1 MNNAYKDND
10 SIYQPDSGFLQ
21 RINSGYKK
29 LKLGIL
35 GGIALGLVH
44 SMTPNLAYANNSVKN
59 PVNWSIEQ
67 ETLAAENWSIEQETL
82 AAEKFEKQQSK
93 KYPVGDSTNVIR
105 HKIQKDDTISQ
116 IILDNKPAGSGPIS
130 KNLYGN
136 NGLVNKVLKY
146 NGLDNARDI
155 HKGQIIKINP
165 EDIYG
170 TAKKTGTQTQIH
182 SGYMPTENQ
191 GYVPVTI
198 QKPLKTRYDTLGH
211 AVLRAVK
218 EGANLNL
225 HNLFCPDGIINK
237 VAKDNNIKNPNL
249 VYPGQEIKV
258 YSGAINEVLRHNGL
272 SELKPRGSS
281 AVKKSK
287 DSGWSKDAASK
298 DFGLY
303 VVTDKN
309 IKSLD
314 IELKDRNKAYNIE
327 DDSLVRRILDYNKPL
342 INKLEDIRL
351 GQTLMVPSQVF
362 EKMEESQSG
371 FGFDGQNQLMRYLR
385 EQAKTTAPG
394 IKIERGLDGK
404 LSEYDR
410 NTINGRVAENFDNAG
425 KNLQNAGSG
434 FLNLIE
440 GLVELPGKIANG
452 ITWGLIPE
460 YGLEL
465 TGDKANPK
473 FSKVDD
479 GFSKKGIFGKIFHPL
494 TKIIGD
500 GAFCGVADP
509 VLDTA
514 KGVTFAALNTVQT
527 IPDATIGC
535 IKPGRFVSD
544 TIFNTV
550 YGVTDLAANAF
561 PGGDASQRVHSVD
574 LKKDGAKGWMLVNN
588 FNTDSYIVPKAG
600 GNENCPEDMIVI
612 ENTPTRQWSEFL
624 STMAWYFLALDS
636 NKDSGVI
643 SDRKD
648 GAGLGGGETVA
659 PGAN

>member
-10 SIYQPDSGFLQ
+10 RIYQSDSGFLQ
-21 RINSGYKK
+21 RINSGYKG

-35 GGIALGLVH
+35 GGIAFGLVH
-44 SMTPNLAYANNSVKN
+44 SMTPNLAYANG
-59 PVNWSIEQ
+59 PANWSIEQ
-67 ETLAAENWSIEQETL
+67 ESLAGENFKKQHPK
-82 AAEKFEKQQSK
+82 KF
-93 KYPVGDSTNVIR
+93 PVNASTDVIM
-105 HKIQKDDTISQ
+105 HKGHKNDTISQ
-116 IILDNKPAGSGPIS
+116 DVITYEMQKNDTISQVILDNKPAESEPIS

-146 NGLDNARDI
+146 NGLKSAKGI
-155 HKGQIIKINP
+155 SEGQIIKINS

-170 TAKKTGTQTQIH
+170 TAKNVGTQKQIN
-182 SGYMPTENQ
+182 SGYRPTENQ

-198 QKPLKTRYDTLGH
+198 KKPLKTRYDTLGH
-211 AVLRAVK
+211 AVLRAVQK
-218 EGANLNL
+218 GAHINL
-225 HNLFCPDGIINK
+225 HNLFCPDGIVNK

-281 AVKKSK
+281 AVKESK
-287 DSGWSKDAASK
+287 DSGWSKGAVSK

-314 IELKDRNKAYNIE
+314 IELKDRNKAYKIE
-327 DDSLVRRILDYNKPL
+327 DDSLVRRILNYNKPF
-342 INKLEDIRL
+342 INKLEDVRL
-351 GQTLMVPSQVF
+351 GQTLMVPSQLS
-362 EKMEESQSG
+362 EKMEENQLG

-385 EQAKTTAPG
+385 EQAETTAPG

-434 FLNLIE
+434 FLDLIE

-460 YGLEL
+460 YDLEL
-465 TGDKANPK
+465 TGDRTNQK
-473 FSKVDD
+473 FSKADD

-500 GAFCGVADP
+500 GVFCGVADP

-535 IKPGRFVSD
+535 VKPGRVVSD

-550 YGVTDLAANAF
+550 YGVTDLAANTF
-561 PGGDASQRVHSVD
+561 PGGDASQRVHSID
-574 LKKDGAKGWMLVNN
+574 SKKEGTKGWMLANN

-600 GNENCPEDMIVI
+600 GNENCLEDMMVI
-612 ENTPTRQWSEFL
+612 ENTPTRQWGEFL
-624 STMAWYFLALDS
+624 SAMAWYLFALDA
-636 NKDSGVI
+636 NTDSGII

-648 GAGLGGGETVA
+648 GSGIGGGEIVA
-659 PGAN
+659 PGTN